1 MRVSFTGHRPDKIA
15 DWRKAPER
23 AERAI
28 RESVAAQVVEL
39 AGQGA
44 EEFLSG
50 MAPGL
55 DLWAA
60 DEVLRLR
67 AEGVLGAHTR
77 LTLLV
82 PYPGFERT
90 FETADKSLFVSIVE
104 RADEVVFV
112 CPKYQHG
119 CYQLRNAALVERC
132 DVMVAYYEGAEG
144 GTRQTI
150 KMALKSGKSVIN
162 LYREAELFG

>member
-1 MRVSFTGHRPDKIA
+1 MRVSFTGHRPDKISE
-15 DWRKAPER
+15 WRKAPER
-23 AERAI
+23 VERTI
-28 RESVAAQVVEL
+28 RENVAAQVVEL

-67 AEGVLGAHTR
+67 AEGVLGDHTR

-82 PYPGFERT
+82 PYPGFEHT
-90 FETADKSLFVSIVE
+90 FEPADRALFGAIVE
-104 RADEVVFV
+104 RADDVVFV

-132 DVMVAYYEGAEG
+132 DVVVAYYEGAEG

-150 KMALKSGKSVIN
+150 KMALKSGRRVVN
-162 LYREAELFG
+162 LHREAELFG